1 MSTLRR
7 ITPALIL
14 LILSPLI
21 AEFLLGDFNI
31 RQLGYL
37 AIFIPLYGASALFI
51 REITRRMKRG
61 WPTMLLLALVYAF
74 VAEGFVNQTLFNQN
88 YAGQHLLA
96 YGFIPFLGTSLNY
109 TIYILSLHVIWS
121 ISTPIALA
129 EGIAGSRSKE
139 PWLRNWELVFV
150 GVLSLLGLAGTTA
163 STIERFHF
171 VASIAQYISVSVAI
185 LILIFLAF
193 KIFRASND
201 TETDIKNDEQLI
213 SKAPSIWIIF
223 IVSFILTTAFQVW
236 FHYAPGHKLNALL
249 GVIVFLALDILALML
264 FINWS
269 RRVDWKTQHIVA
281 AATGAVATYGWF
293 GLRRLLVSGHTALGV
308 PTTTIDLVGQVML
321 LLAIL
326 GMSYLALR
334 RLRN

>member
-109 TIYILSLHVIWS
+109 TIYILGLHTIWS

-139 PWLRNWELVFV
+139 PWLRRWELVLV
-150 GVLSLLGLAGTTA
+150 GILSLLGLAGTTA

-171 VASIAQYISVSVAI
+171 VASFAQYISVTAAI

-193 KIFRASND
+193 KIFHASD
-201 TETDIKNDEQLI
+201 DSTTSVVNDEQP
-213 SKAPSIWIIF
+213 KAPSIWLVLL
-223 IVSFILTTAFQVW
+223 VSFLLTTAFQVW
-236 FHYAPGHKLNALL
+236 FHYAPSHKLNALL
-249 GVIVFLALDILALML
+249 GVIIFLALDILAIGL

-269 RRVDWKTQHIVA
+269 RRINWRGQHIVA
-281 AATGAVATYGWF
+281 AATGAVVTYGWF
-293 GLRRLLVSGHTALGV
+293 GLRRLLISGHTALGV
-308 PTTTIDLVGQVML
+308 PTTTIDLVGQVSL

-326 GMSYLALR
+326 GVSYLALR